1 MKILTMKL
9 LSLKIVFIS
18 VFFSTSCLASQDTVY
33 FWNNVSFET
42 DQGKVYLRVDQKT
55 GALSEMR
62 VFIDDKEV
70 SVDNKYFLGLS
81 SIQLNTVKYS
91 GGCSF
96 RPVKCYKYLSF
107 EYRVDVD
114 FEVYPDWYEDPQVT
128 FIFSE
133 GQFVERRQRI
143 KKSPKLWELISTD
156 LKGVVHVGKE
166 EIVRSY

>member
-1 MKILTMKL
+1 MKL
-9 LSLKIVFIS
+9 FSLKIVCLY
-18 VFFSTSCLASQDTVY
+18 VFLSTSCLASQDTVY
-33 FWNNVSFET
+33 SWNNVSFET
-42 DQGKVYLRVDQKT
+42 DQGKVHLSVDEET

-96 RPVKCYKYLSF
+96 GPVRCYKFLSF

-133 GQFVERRQRI
+133 GGFVERRQRI
-143 KKSPKLWELISTD
+143 KKSPKLWELITTD
-156 LKGVVHVGKE
+156 REGIVHVGKE
-166 EIVRSY
+166 EIVGSY